1 MSLTEGMSPADLAAV
16 TGSNGNSLMGDGAW
30 WIIILFLFVFCGW
43 GGNGFGK
50 SGNSS
55 ATDGYILT
63 SDFANI
69 ERKLDGVNNGLCDGF
84 YSQAQLANGI
94 NTNILQNG
102 NASNVAMLQGFNA
115 LGTQLADCC
124 CTNRYDALSNA
135 RQTQRLIENGFAQ
148 AQYQMATD
156 TCSINNTVNNN
167 TRDIIE
173 AAHADTRAILEKLN
187 AQELAAKE
195 AQITELTQQVN
206 GLRLAA
212 SQTAQNTYLVNA
224 LRPAPVPAFTVSAP
238 YMYGCTCSSTSGS
251 TTTTT

>member
-1 MSLTEGMSPADLAAV
+1 MALTEGMSPADLAAV
-16 TGSNGNSLMGDGAW
+16 TGGNGNDFMGNGAW
-30 WIIILFLFVFCGW
+30 WIIILFLFAFCGW

-50 SGNSS
+50 NGSSGV
-55 ATDGYILT
+55 TDGYVLA

-69 ERKLDGVNNGLCDGF
+69 ERKIDGVNNGLCDGF

-94 NTNILQNG
+94 NTNVLQTG
-102 NASNVAMLQGFNA
+102 NATNVAMLQGFNA

-124 CTNRYDALSNA
+124 CTNRYDALNNA
-135 RQTQRLIENGFAQ
+135 NQTQRLMENGFAQ
-148 AQYQMATD
+148 AQYQRAAD
-156 TCSINNTVNNN
+156 TCAITNTANNN

-195 AQITELTQQVN
+195 AQINALTQQVN

-224 LRPAPVPAFTVSAP
+224 LRPAPVPAFTVPAP
-238 YMYGCTCSSTSGS
+238 YMYGCTCSTAS
-251 TTTTT
+251 TTTTG